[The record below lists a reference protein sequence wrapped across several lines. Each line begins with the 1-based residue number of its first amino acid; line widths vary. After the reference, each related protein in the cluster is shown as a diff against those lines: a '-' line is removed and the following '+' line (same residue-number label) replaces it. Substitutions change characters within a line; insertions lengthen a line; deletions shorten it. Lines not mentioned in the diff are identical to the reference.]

1 MSQSLFA
8 HCLSSF
14 GMIFPSTASNNY
26 DTADIFIHFFPL
38 YLKKVYI
45 CGNDGHT
52 SGYAV
57 IMHGFA
63 VGWYYR

>member
-1 MSQSLFA
+1 MRQ
-8 HCLSSF
+8 
-14 GMIFPSTASNNY
+14 IF
-26 DTADIFIHFFPL
+26 FIHFLPL

-45 CGNDGHT
+45 CANDEHM

>member
-1 MSQSLFA
+1 
-8 HCLSSF
+8 
-14 GMIFPSTASNNY
+14 MIWQIF
-26 DTADIFIHFFPL
+26 FIHFLPL

-45 CGNDGHT
+45 CGNDEHM

>member
-1 MSQSLFA
+1 MRQ
-8 HCLSSF
+8 
-14 GMIFPSTASNNY
+14 IF
-26 DTADIFIHFFPL
+26 FIHFLPL

-45 CGNDGHT
+45 CGNDEHMSGYAVIMH
-52 SGYAV
+52 GYAV

>member
-1 MSQSLFA
+1 MRQ
-8 HCLSSF
+8 
-14 GMIFPSTASNNY
+14 IF
-26 DTADIFIHFFPL
+26 FIHFLPL

-45 CGNDGHT
+45 CANDEHT

-63 VGWYYR
+63 VGWYYPGEEHSSHVLFDNSIIYNN

>member
-1 MSQSLFA
+1 MRQ
-8 HCLSSF
+8 
-14 GMIFPSTASNNY
+14 IF
-26 DTADIFIHFFPL
+26 FIHFLPL
-38 YLKKVYI
+38 DLKKVYI
-45 CGNDGHT
+45 CGNDEHM